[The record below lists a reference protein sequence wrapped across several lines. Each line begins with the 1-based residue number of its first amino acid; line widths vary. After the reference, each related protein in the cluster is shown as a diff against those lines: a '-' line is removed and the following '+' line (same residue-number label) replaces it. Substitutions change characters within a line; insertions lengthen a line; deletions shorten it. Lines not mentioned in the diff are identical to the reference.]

1 MFRTSVMLS
10 EGNTISRSDISMCDL
25 LEPRPPGR
33 KSLEISV
40 SGTSAESH
48 IWAETKL
55 AMIRFRNL
63 GLGPILVWSCD
74 VIG

>member
-1 MFRTSVMLS
+1 MFRISVMLS

-25 LEPRPPGR
+25 LEPRPFGR

-48 IWAETKL
+48 LGAEAKL
-55 AMIRFRNL
+55 AIITVRNL
-63 GLGPILVWSCD
+63 GPGPILVWNCD